1 MYKRQD
7 VEEAEGKKILDFVQ
21 AKYAGRD
28 KLAFEKELSLG
39 LGINIPTKASTRVK
53 LNEAMLDIF
62 DEQYKKDLL
71 AANLQEKTTE
81 SYNEFQVLIREHQI
95 IQDQISNNSLEETF
109 NKFSSKGTVHP
120 LSLLQ
125 IKESILKS
133 KRALKK
139 IEKEACLLF
148 LEVLSYKGQL
158 ALPERVNYL
167 SDDLHSF

>member
-1 MYKRQD
+1 
-7 VEEAEGKKILDFVQ
+7 
-21 AKYAGRD
+21 
-28 KLAFEKELSLG
+28 
-39 LGINIPTKASTRVK
+39 
-53 LNEAMLDIF
+53 MLDIF